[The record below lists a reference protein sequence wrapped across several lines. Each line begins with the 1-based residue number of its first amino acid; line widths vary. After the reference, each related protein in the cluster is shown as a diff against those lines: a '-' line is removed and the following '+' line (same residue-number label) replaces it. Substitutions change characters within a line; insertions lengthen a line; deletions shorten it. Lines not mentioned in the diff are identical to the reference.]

1 MRKEEAKIIDNINKI
16 RNDIKAF
23 DLIINDEYTMIGT
36 RATSDYYGIFKDDKE
51 LADKVKQSFKAY
63 RKTLADRL
71 YDLIEKARDDDY
83 NPTPYLTTTVGNMK
97 AALSNLFGKD
107 KK

>member
-1 MRKEEAKIIDNINKI
+1 MGKKSTIMDKIDKI
-16 RNDIKAF
+16 RSDIKAF

-36 RATSDYYGIFKDDKE
+36 RATSDYYGIFNDDKE
-51 LADKVKQSFKAY
+51 LADKVKQLFKTY

-71 YDLIEKARDDDY
+71 YDLIEEAPDEDY
-83 NPTPYLTTTVGNMK
+83 NPTPYLTTTVSNK
-97 AALSNLFGKD
+97 RIALSNLFGKD